1 MNQPAHPLGEIVRHS
16 NGATSLRFER
26 ELARPPER
34 VWRALA
40 ESDQLRHWMP
50 CDIVG
55 SREAG
60 AEVAAPFWDD
70 VVAKYGIEDTV
81 LTGRIVTWRPPSTF
95 AWEWDDELLT
105 YQLEPTP
112 AGHAAQAEHRSW
124 NQGPGR
130 ASRGRGLPHLPGPTV
145 RPGRHRRSATVH
157 RRRSQQVRSPLRR
170 TRWVVRGGG
179 SRLVRPRGSWSCG
192 RRTCRRCGSGRG

>member
-1 MNQPAHPLGEIVRHS
+1 MNQPAHPLGEIARHS

-34 VWRALA
+34 VWRALT

-55 SREAG
+55 PREAG

-70 VVAKYGIEDTV
+70 VVAKYGIEDTE
-81 LTGRIVTWRPPSTF
+81 LTGRIVTWRPSSTF

-112 AGHAAQAEHRSW
+112 TGTQLKLNVDLGSKGPAVHLVAAGYHICLDQLCALVDTGTAPPFVDADPSEYEARYAEL
-124 NQGPGR
+124 
-130 ASRGRGLPHLPGPTV
+130 ADD
-145 RPGRHRRSATVH
+145 
-157 RRRSQQVRSPLRR
+157 
-170 TRWVVRGGG
+170 
-179 SRLVRPRGSWSCG
+179 
-192 RRTCRRCGSGRG
+192 

>member
-26 ELARPPER
+26 QLARPTER
-34 VWRALA
+34 VWRALT
-40 ESDQLRHWMP
+40 ESDQLRHCMP

-55 SREAG
+55 PREAG
-60 AEVAAPFWDD
+60 AEVTAPFWDD
-70 VVAKYGIEDTV
+70 VVAKYGIEDAV

-112 AGHAAQAEHRSW
+112 TGTQLKLNIDLGSKGPDVHLVAAGYHICLNQLCALVDTGEAPPFIDADLSKLETRYAELA
-124 NQGPGR
+124 G
-130 ASRGRGLPHLPGPTV
+130 
-145 RPGRHRRSATVH
+145 
-157 RRRSQQVRSPLRR
+157 
-170 TRWVVRGGG
+170 
-179 SRLVRPRGSWSCG
+179 
-192 RRTCRRCGSGRG
+192 

>member
-1 MNQPAHPLGEIVRHS
+1 MSSPLGEIVRHS

-34 VWRALA
+34 VWRALT

-50 CDIVG
+50 CDIVRL
-55 SREAG
+55 REAG
-60 AEVAAPFWDD
+60 AEVTAPFWDD

-81 LTGRIVTWRPPSTF
+81 LTGRIVTWRLPSTL

-112 AGHAAQAEHRSW
+112 TGTQLKLNIDLGSKGPDVHLVAAGYHICLNQLCALVDTGEAPPFIDADPSQYEALYAELA
-124 NQGPGR
+124 G
-130 ASRGRGLPHLPGPTV
+130 
-145 RPGRHRRSATVH
+145 
-157 RRRSQQVRSPLRR
+157 
-170 TRWVVRGGG
+170 
-179 SRLVRPRGSWSCG
+179 
-192 RRTCRRCGSGRG
+192 